1 MAKRGRLS
9 APISARA
16 SRLESRGSRAL
27 GRRLPRGHG
36 RAHMAG
42 AGHADNRLMAVLP
55 DEYSRVNLSSDP
67 IYRYLHITK
76 GGPGGVPGR
85 AAEQDLVD
93 SPWLQRLRRIHQLQ
107 SAWWVFATAEHS
119 RFQHAL
125 GAMHLAGEWARH
137 LHPTLSASC
146 SGTPS
151 IALVEETM
159 RMAGLLHDV
168 GHGPFGHFFDEN
180 YLDTWGVD
188 HEVIGR
194 ALITG
199 PLAGL
204 IGELGASP
212 SADFEPGEGIDPRW
226 VAYLISAR
234 ELDGFSPPG
243 WLAALQPA
251 LTGAFS
257 ADNMDYVPRD
267 SYICGVSAGPVDVQ
281 RILHYSFISER
292 GLTLH
297 AHAAEAL
304 YMFLNSRL
312 YLYHQVYFHRTVRR
326 IDLQLREVFRPTLA
340 LLLGGNPL
348 ERLDSYQ
355 SLTEWSLLSD
365 VDRWAREGEGD
376 RLELGRAW
384 AAIVARKLKWKLV
397 YQGLSDA
404 RDVPAGAFRVTRQE
418 FASRIR
424 AQLPERLRA
433 IEFEVDVAAQESRAF
448 NPMTETADILFY
460 EPLEGS
466 YQQSRVLD
474 IFKRLPV
481 RMALLRIFA

>member
-1 MAKRGRLS
+1 
-9 APISARA
+9 
-16 SRLESRGSRAL
+16 
-27 GRRLPRGHG
+27 
-36 RAHMAG
+36 MAG
-42 AGHADNRLMAVLP
+42 
-55 DEYSRVNLSSDP
+55 E
-67 IYRYLHITK
+67 
-76 GGPGGVPGR
+76 

-93 SPWLQRLRRIHQLQ
+93 AAWLQRLRRIHQLQ

-137 LHPTLSASC
+137 LHPSLQVAC
-146 SGTPS
+146 GDVPS
-151 IALVEETM
+151 SQLVEETM

-180 YLDTWGVD
+180 YLDTWGID

-204 IGELGASP
+204 IRELGASP
-212 SADFEPGEGIDPRW
+212 SADFEPGESVDPRW
-226 VAYLISAR
+226 VAYLISAT
-234 ELDGFSPPG
+234 ELDGFTPPG

-326 IDLQLREVFRPTLA
+326 IDLQLREVFRPTVE

-348 ERLDSYQ
+348 ERLDRFMP
-355 SLTEWSLLSD
+355 LTEWSLLSD
-365 VDRWAREGEGD
+365 VDRWAQGSGD
-376 RLELGRAW
+376 SRRRELGEAW
-384 AAIVARKLKWKLV
+384 AAVVARKLKWKLI
-397 YQGLSDA
+397 YQGHTDA
-404 RDVPAGAFRVTRQE
+404 RDVPSAALSVTREQ
-418 FASRIR
+418 FAH
-424 AQLPERLRA
+424 QLRERLPSSLRT
-433 IEFEVDVAAQESRAF
+433 IVFEVDVAAQESRAF

-460 EPLEGS
+460 EPLEDS
-466 YQQSRVLD
+466 YRQSRVLD
-474 IFKRLPV
+474 LFKRLPV
-481 RMALLRIFA
+481 RMALFRIFAHDETHRRELIKAANEVLGLTA

>member
-1 MAKRGRLS
+1 
-9 APISARA
+9 
-16 SRLESRGSRAL
+16 
-27 GRRLPRGHG
+27 
-36 RAHMAG
+36 
-42 AGHADNRLMAVLP
+42 MAVLP
-55 DEYSRVNLSSDP
+55 DEYSCVNLSSDP

-180 YLDTWGVD
+180 YLDTWGID
-188 HEVIGR
+188 HEVVGR
-194 ALITG
+194 TLITG
-199 PLAGL
+199 PLAELVEG
-204 IGELGASP
+204 LGASP
-212 SADFEPGEGIDPRW
+212 TADFEAGEHIDPRW
-226 VAYLISAR
+226 VAYLIAGPD
-234 ELDGFSPPG
+234 LQGFEPPA
-243 WLAALQPA
+243 WLVALKPA
-251 LTGAFS
+251 MVGAYS

-267 SYICGVSAGPVDVQ
+267 SYICGVAAGPVDIQ

-304 YMFLNSRL
+304 YMFLSSRL
-312 YLYHQVYFHRTVRR
+312 YLYEQVYFHRTVRR
-326 IDLQLREVFRPTLA
+326 IDLQLREVFRPTVELI
-340 LLLGGNPL
+340 LSGNPL
-348 ERLDSYQ
+348 ERLEQY
-355 SLTEWSLLSD
+355 LTFTEWALLSE
-365 VDRWAREGEGD
+365 VSRWALGD
-376 RLELGRAW
+376 GDARKRALGKAW
-384 AAIVARKLKWKLV
+384 SEVVERKLKWRLL
-397 YQGLSDA
+397 YQGHTDA
-404 RDVPAGAFRVTRQE
+404 VDAGAALGVSRAE
-418 FASRIR
+418 FARLIR
-424 AQLPERLRA
+424 ERLPVRTRS

-448 NPMTETADILFY
+448 NPLNETSDILLY
-460 EPLEGS
+460 DPLEDRF
-466 YQQSRVLD
+466 QQSQVLD
-474 IFKRLPV
+474 LFRRLPV
-481 RMALLRIFA
+481 RMTLFRIFARDTAHSRELIAAANAVLGATT